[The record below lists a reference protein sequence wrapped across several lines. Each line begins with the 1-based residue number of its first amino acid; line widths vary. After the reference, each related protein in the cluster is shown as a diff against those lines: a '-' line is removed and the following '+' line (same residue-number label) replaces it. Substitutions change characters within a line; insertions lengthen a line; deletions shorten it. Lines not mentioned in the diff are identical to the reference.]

1 LSVLPRNVERSLL
14 VAQVLG
20 AATLLRSIAYDR
32 WITVLVALLLITGT
46 VAAQRGRTWGVAL
59 AFAVAAWFPVAFLVG
74 IAPAWFVLVGLAS
87 ALPFAQL
94 WRSFARF
101 DRGATVLLAGMAI
114 TGGALGAIV
123 WKNIAWTIFTMIPA
137 LRPGAYAQHG
147 LAVAATLAVM
157 VAVVIRGRPRGAL
170 GPEPTQARIGE
181 RTRIGVSRDQVQE
194 LGDEALE
201 EASFTKVNAGAYK
214 DLKD

>member
-1 LSVLPRNVERSLL
+1 MLPRNVERSLL

-32 WITVLVALLLITGT
+32 WITVLAAALLIAGA
-46 VAAQRGRTWGVAL
+46 VAAQRGRTWGVGL
-59 AFAVAAWFPVAFLVG
+59 AFAAAAWFPVAFLVG
-74 IAPAWFVLVGLAS
+74 IAPAWFVLVGLAG

-101 DRGATVLLAGMAI
+101 DRGAAALMASMAVTAG
-114 TGGALGAIV
+114 TLGAIV
-123 WKNIAWTIFTMIPA
+123 WKNIAWTIFTIIPA

-157 VAVVIRGRPRGAL
+157 VAIVVRGRSRGAL
-170 GPEPTQARIGE
+170 GPEPTHARIGE
-181 RTRIGVSRDQVQE
+181 RTRLTESRDVQE
-194 LGDEALE
+194 LDDEELE
-201 EASFTKVNAGAYK
+201 EPRRSTAGRR
-214 DLKD
+214 